1 MDASKKDHFFTV
13 LRGFSRAMLTTRG
26 RDGGLHTRPMVIGDV
41 DKDGNIWLLTGGNSE
56 KVEELAE
63 DRHVN
68 ISMQSEN
75 QWASVAGDAE
85 LLRDKKRIHALFKEP
100 WKVYFPKGAEDPNIV
115 LIKVNSVHG
124 EYWDNAGLSKMKY
137 LWEVAKAYASGTS
150 PKIDKDISGKVQLDA

>member
-63 DRHVN
+63 DR
-68 ISMQSEN
+68 Q
-75 QWASVAGDAE
+75 
-85 LLRDKKRIHALFKEP
+85 RIHALFKEP